1 MKQTFFPVFAGI
13 FLGLP
18 FEKEANAKK
27 PNIIII
33 VADDMGFSDLGCYG
47 SEIRTPNLD
56 RLASEGI
63 RFSQFYNCALCGPS
77 RAALMTGRFPHQVGI
92 TKWTGLLNNRCVTM
106 FELFKRSGYATCA
119 VGRMDMVTAEDWHEP
134 LNIGRY
140 VDSFL
145 GTVNYKGPGNYFKDV
160 RYNQFYR
167 DGKPFPIPD
176 GVYVPDL
183 ITDFATEFIRNTDRK
198 RPFFLYLSHEAP
210 HWPLH
215 AKPEDIAK
223 YRELYLHLG
232 WDSVRQQRLGQLI
245 VKGVLPAGTRLSP
258 RDKRVTAWSEVKFKE
273 WEAERMA
280 TYAAQIDC
288 LDQNVGRVLEE
299 LHRCGADNNT
309 LIFFL
314 SDNGASDQ
322 AGSSLLDE
330 PGRTWR
336 IDGTPTKVGNQPD
349 IQPGPAD
356 NFVTAGPAWSNVSNG
371 PFREHKQSNYEGGI
385 SSPLIVWWPGVI
397 SPTGTVNPEL
407 SHITDI
413 TATCLD
419 VAGVAYPQPFTNRN
433 VLPLAGQS
441 LLPILKGGH
450 RIGHASLCWATSA
463 ARAVRV
469 GPWKLVSAKNGPWEL
484 YDLNV
489 DRTELNNLAKQ
500 QPERVTSMNNL
511 FEEWS
516 NK

>member
-1 MKQTFFPVFAGI
+1 M
-13 FLGLP
+13 
-18 FEKEANAKK
+18 
-27 PNIIII
+27 
-33 VADDMGFSDLGCYG
+33 
-47 SEIRTPNLD
+47 
-56 RLASEGI
+56 
-63 RFSQFYNCALCGPS
+63 
-77 RAALMTGRFPHQVGI
+77 
-92 TKWTGLLNNRCVTM
+92 
-106 FELFKRSGYATCA
+106 
-119 VGRMDMVTAEDWHEP
+119 
-134 LNIGRY
+134 
-140 VDSFL
+140 
-145 GTVNYKGPGNYFKDV
+145 
-160 RYNQFYR
+160 
-167 DGKPFPIPD
+167 
-176 GVYVPDL
+176 
-183 ITDFATEFIRNTDRK
+183 
-198 RPFFLYLSHEAP
+198 
-210 HWPLH
+210 
-215 AKPEDIAK
+215 
-223 YRELYLHLG
+223 
-232 WDSVRQQRLGQLI
+232 
-245 VKGVLPAGTRLSP
+245 
-258 RDKRVTAWSEVKFKE
+258 KFKE